1 MKKYLR
7 SFRPVIFLFFI
18 IFALFSLSSSYTQEL
33 DELEVGGE
41 DDLESVLEEGPQKEK
56 KKAQTKSN
64 SEDVSLSEREAKDD
78 LESLKED
85 LGDIIL
91 EDPLEDAVKT
101 KVSPAKSQKKG
112 VVRGNHY
119 HKKTTQFM
127 YMISGSLIYWYK
139 KVNSKKKV
147 KALRISKGEL
157 VKTPPYEIH
166 ALTFDEKNEF
176 IVLSKG
182 LRGGKDYEK
191 DTFRVPPIN
200 K

>member
-1 MKKYLR
+1 MKKTKIKIAFEDQR
-7 SFRPVIFLFFI
+7 GIIKDLFYKENINHVAHI
-18 IFALFSLSSSYTQEL
+18 IT
-33 DELEVGGE
+33 
-41 DDLESVLEEGPQKEK
+41 K
-56 KKAQTKSN
+56 K
-64 SEDVSLSEREAKDD
+64 R
-78 LESLKED
+78 
-85 LGDIIL
+85 
-91 EDPLEDAVKT
+91 
-101 KVSPAKSQKKG
+101 G

-139 KVNSKKKV
+139 KVNSKKKA
-147 KALRISKGEL
+147 KALRIIKGEI